1 MHIHLSP
8 MTTNLSCST
17 HRRGPF
23 IRFDTFHL
31 SFPQL
36 VRTFSSHGLL
46 GLNMYIALCS
56 GNRRNCEKW
65 FCIIFCVAINKLN
78 AVKGDGH
85 EQLNLRLN
93 IKLYYIFM
101 VNRLINSCLYIKWT
115 VYNIFLESCGPGT
128 CPTLSGFTCHTTFSE
143 IKLS

>member
-17 HRRGPF
+17 QRRGPF

-46 GLNMYIALCS
+46 GLNIYCVMQWKSAELWEMILYYLLC
-56 GNRRNCEKW
+56 
-65 FCIIFCVAINKLN
+65 AINKLN

-85 EQLNLRLN
+85 EQLNPRLN
-93 IKLYYIFM
+93 IKLYYIFV

-115 VYNIFLESCGPGT
+115 VYNIFLESCGLGT